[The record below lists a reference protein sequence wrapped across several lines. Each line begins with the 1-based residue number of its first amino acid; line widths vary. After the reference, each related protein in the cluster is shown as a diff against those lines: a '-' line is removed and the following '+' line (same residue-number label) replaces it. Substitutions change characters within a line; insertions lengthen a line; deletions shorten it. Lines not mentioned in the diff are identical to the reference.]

1 MTDLP
6 IHRTITDIPV
16 LDTAMGDMRGRAPPV
31 LEETDNTRK
40 FVGIAAIAAM
50 IAAAGIVSYSMG
62 MWNSAPAKAPATFA
76 EANTVSTSPAVIVPQ
91 QAVVAP
97 VAPVQASPIVAP
109 VVITRTP
116 VVAHIPARHST
127 TPRNSTVD
135 RAPLVQ
141 APQETVAPVVIAP
154 VQPAAVPPAELAP
167 TAPIQPMQMT
177 PAQPALPATDQ
188 PAPSTTAQPPQ

>member
-16 LDTAMGDMRGRAPPV
+16 LDTAMGDMRGRAPPL
-31 LEETDNTRK
+31 LEDTDNTRK
-40 FVGIAAIAAM
+40 FVGVAALAAM
-50 IAAAGIVSYSMG
+50 IAAAGVVSYSMG

-76 EANTVSTSPAVIVPQ
+76 DANAVPTPPAVIVPQ
-91 QAVVAP
+91 HAVVAP
-97 VAPVQASPIVAP
+97 VIPAQASPIVAP

-116 VVAHIPARHST
+116 VVAHIPARHSAT
-127 TPRNSTVD
+127 HRNSSVD
-135 RAPLVQ
+135 RAPLVE
-141 APQETVAPVVIAP
+141 APQESVAPVVIAP
-154 VQPAAVPPAELAP
+154 VQPAVVAPAELAP
-167 TAPIQPMQMT
+167 IAPIQPLQMT

>member
-6 IHRTITDIPV
+6 IHRTIADVPV
-16 LDTAMGDMRGRAPPV
+16 LNPAMGDMRGRAPPV

-40 FVGIAAIAAM
+40 FVGVAAIAVM
-50 IAAAGIVSYSMG
+50 IAAAGVVSYSMG

-76 EANTVSTSPAVIVPQ
+76 DTVPTPPAVAVPQ
-91 QAVVAP
+91 IAVVAP
-97 VAPVQASPIVAP
+97 VIPAQASPIVAP

-127 TPRNSTVD
+127 TPRNSSVD

-141 APQETVAPVVIAP
+141 APQESVAPVVIAP
-154 VQPAAVPPAELAP
+154 VQPAAVAPAELAP
-167 TAPIQPMQMT
+167 IAPIQPMQMT
-177 PAQPALPATDQ
+177 PAQPVLPATDQ